1 MKRTGAGG
9 APAATGLPVGMP
21 SRRDF
26 TEASSNGRTADF
38 GSAYEGSNP
47 SASIPSAPAPS
58 SKPANL
64 RAEVRPAR
72 RPRRLVLVGLGAVPP
87 QLLGG
92 VREALHQAL
101 HLDADTGPSLQR
113 PQYAF
118 NEARG
123 QYHTAAILR
132 RLSAM
137 RTGAELVP
145 VLGLADVDLFL
156 PDASYVLGDADRD
169 AGAALVSTARLVTR
183 DLPRL
188 MARARVEAIHE
199 AGHLLGL
206 GHCLDQRCAMFLSRE
221 LVEVDRKQPA
231 LCHGCRN
238 ALGMEH

>member
-1 MKRTGAGG
+1 MGT
-9 APAATGLPVGMP
+9 PL
-21 SRRDF
+21 RRNG

-47 SASIPSAPAPS
+47 SASTNHG
-58 SKPANL
+58 KPANL
-64 RAEVRPAR
+64 RAEVRPLT
-72 RPRRLVLVGLGAVPP
+72 RPHRLLLVALGSVGERLRA
-87 QLLGG
+87 G
-92 VREALHQAL
+92 VRGALREVLQ
-101 HLDADTGPSLQR
+101 LDADLGPILER
-113 PQYAF
+113 PRYAF

-132 RLSAM
+132 RLATL
-137 RTGAELVP
+137 RAGVERRP

-169 AGAALVSTARLVTR
+169 AGAALVSTARLATR

-206 GHCLDQRCAMFLSRE
+206 GHCQDYRCAMFLSLE
-221 LVEVDRKQPA
+221 LVEVDRKGPG
-231 LCHGCRN
+231 LCHGCRT
-238 ALGMEH
+238 ALGLEH